1 MSIKWIYSGLLLIF
15 LSYLSACYSDQE
27 ANLQAKG
34 NNEEITMKSPLS
46 EESFADLSEDF
57 VDWVKERQD
66 KDEIPGVAIA
76 LISSQREEVVVIEVF
91 GKRDLKKQLPV
102 TPDTLFHIGSTQKS
116 MTALLIATLVDEG
129 IVDWDT
135 TVINIDP
142 EFELGHADTTETVTL
157 RHLLSMRSGIPDW
170 AEDEFDLDNSE
181 AEDIFDYLAEVELLG
196 APGEAFSYSNLA
208 VSLGGYL
215 AVLAIDPEEE
225 DLYEGYREL
234 LQERILGLIGME
246 SSTIYAS
253 EAKRNPN
260 YSRSYIVED
269 GELFEAETEDF
280 DGDPLAPAGSLKA
293 SITDMASYIS
303 TQLNGGISPNGTLV
317 VSEENLQQTHQ
328 PKWGNYGM
336 GWEVS
341 RDKGIELLSHGG
353 AYDNFTS
360 IIAIIPEYELGFVIL
375 TNSEENALDLI
386 EQAPRKLIDLL
397 VEASKKN

>member
-57 VDWVKERQD
+57 IDWVKERQD

-181 AEDIFDYLAEVELLG
+181 AEDIFDYLAEVELLE

-215 AVLAIDPEEE
+215 AVLAIDPE
-225 DLYEGYREL
+225 
-234 LQERILGLIGME
+234 Q
-246 SSTIYAS
+246 
-253 EAKRNPN
+253 KC
-260 YSRSYIVED
+260 
-269 GELFEAETEDF
+269 
-280 DGDPLAPAGSLKA
+280 
-293 SITDMASYIS
+293 
-303 TQLNGGISPNGTLV
+303 
-317 VSEENLQQTHQ
+317 
-328 PKWGNYGM
+328 
-336 GWEVS
+336 
-341 RDKGIELLSHGG
+341 
-353 AYDNFTS
+353 
-360 IIAIIPEYELGFVIL
+360 
-375 TNSEENALDLI
+375 
-386 EQAPRKLIDLL
+386 
-397 VEASKKN
+397 